1 MSHTCCGYDIETIDV
16 KKGENVWKREHE
28 QDTVKYPK
36 FQKSKGLVWRQH
48 VKFQRGHCH
57 IHCVHK
63 LGEIAMP
70 PAPVVQF
77 FVQLGFAEAFGNK

>member
-1 MSHTCCGYDIETIDV
+1 MHAVVMTLKQTT
-16 KKGENVWKREHE
+16 KKGENLWEGERE
-28 QDTVKYPK
+28 QGTVKYPE
-36 FQKSKGLVWRQH
+36 FQKSKGLVWRQR
-48 VKFQRGHCH
+48 VKFQRGHCL

-77 FVQLGFAEAFGNK
+77 FVQLGFAKVFGNK